1 MTLVNIWTG
10 GFTHRIARVVATIEH
25 HHIQLPPIGDLA
37 GTIVRPSETIDGIT
51 IAIAGCTPE
60 FRDKLAAAADT
71 AVLTIEDEPA
81 FAFVYTQAHWDGAT
95 MHITAVPYVTYLRR
109 SCLPDWYV
117 PDERLC

>member
-1 MTLVNIWTG
+1 MTLVNVWTRD
-10 GFTHRIARVVATIEH
+10 FAKHIARVVATIEH

-117 PDERLC
+117 PDERFC

>member
-1 MTLVNIWTG
+1 MTLVNFWSQD
-10 GFTHRIARVVATIEH
+10 FKEHIARTVATVEH

-117 PDERLC
+117 PDERFC

>member
-37 GTIVRPSETIDGIT
+37 GTIVRPSEIIDGIT

-81 FAFVYTQAHWDGAT
+81 FAFVCAEVRWHCNIL
-95 MHITAVPYVTYLRR
+95 HIAAIPYITHLRR
-109 SCLPDWYV
+109 SALPDWYV
-117 PDERLC
+117 PDERFC

>member
-117 PDERLC
+117 PDERFC